1 MAFTADGCLRRP
13 PLKICLK
20 PKMDQQLPLFSPA
33 ALTVSELTR
42 YLRQLMEDDKFLQ
55 DIWVYGEISNFK
67 RHTSGHIYLTLKD
80 SEASLHA
87 VIWRN
92 IAERIKLPLQ
102 DGMAIEARGYISIY
116 ERDGQYQLYI
126 NMIRPAGEGRLFQEF
141 LRLKERL
148 AVEGWFDLER
158 KRPLPQRPQKI
169 GIVTSPTGAA
179 LQDMLNTLRQRYPLA
194 EVVVAPCLVQG
205 LEAPEDI
212 VRALQDINRLEKP
225 DVIILARGGGSLED
239 LWAFND
245 ERVVQAVAN
254 SPAPEISGVGH
265 ETDFTLADFAADQ
278 RAPTPTGAAVMATP
292 NKAELIAEIQTLC
305 NRLNH
310 HFEMILENETSNL
323 KAVIHRLARVSPLWK
338 TQNELQRLDQFVWRA
353 ERAMQHQLDIR
364 RARWSGIEK
373 QLQTLNPLDVLQRGF
388 AIVSKSD
395 GTLVRSCGDVEIHDE
410 LNIRLSDGQI
420 SARVTQKG

>member
-1 MAFTADGCLRRP
+1 ME
-13 PLKICLK
+13 
-20 PKMDQQLPLFSPA
+20 QQSPLFLPA

-42 YLRQLMEDDKFLQ
+42 YLRQLMENDELLQ

-80 SEASLHA
+80 SEASLRA

-102 DGMAIEARGYISIY
+102 DGMAVEAHGYISIY

-126 NMIRPAGEGRLFQEF
+126 NMIRAAGEGRLFQEF

-148 AVEGWFDLER
+148 AAEGWFDEER
-158 KRPLPQRPQKI
+158 KRPLPQRPHKI

-179 LQDMLNTLRQRYPLA
+179 LQDMLNTLSQRYPLA
-194 EVVVAPCLVQG
+194 EVVIAPCLVQG
-205 LEAPEDI
+205 LEAPDDI
-212 VRALQDINRLEKP
+212 VRALRNINRLEQP

-245 ERVVQAVAN
+245 ERVVQAVVKSA
-254 SPAPEISGVGH
+254 APVVSGIGH
-265 ETDFTLADFAADQ
+265 DTDFTLADFAADQ

-292 NKAELIAEIQTLC
+292 DKTELMTEIETLC
-305 NRLNH
+305 HRLNQYL
-310 HFEMILENETSNL
+310 ETTIENEKSSL
-323 KAVIHRLARVSPLWK
+323 SALSHRLGRVSPLWK
-338 TQNELQRLDQFVWRA
+338 TQNEFQRLDQIMWRI
-353 ERAMQHQLDIR
+353 ERAIQHQLDIR
-364 RARWSGIEK
+364 RTRWSGVEK
-373 QLQTLNPLDVLQRGF
+373 QLQTLNPLDILQRGF
-388 AIVSKSD
+388 AIVTKTD
-395 GTLVRSCGDVEIHDE
+395 GTLVRNCSDVEIDEE

-420 SARVTQKG
+420 GARVTQKE